1 MTEHKPSLWLR
12 YVDDTFIVRPCGL
25 QKVQDFLHHLN
36 SSKTSTQ
43 FTMETES
50 ENRLPFLDVLVVRNR
65 LTLTTKVYRKPAH
78 MGHYLNFE
86 LNHPPYVK
94 RGIF

>member
-1 MTEHKPSLWLR
+1 
-12 YVDDTFIVRPCGL
+12 
-25 QKVQDFLHHLN
+25 
-36 SSKTSTQ
+36 
-43 FTMETES
+43 METES